1 MRINRQ
7 KKVNRYLC
15 FYANNF
21 GFRKPYQI
29 LIDGTFCHT
38 ALKDKINLSD
48 QMPNYLDG
56 DVKLLTTPCAIIE
69 TEKLGPPVYGAML
82 ILKQFAVHKCGHTE
96 PISAAACF
104 RHMLGKKNKS
114 RYMIATQDRELQ
126 SRVRMVRGTPL
137 LFIHR
142 KAPTLEPPSPLSVHA
157 ANTKQQQSVF
167 LSDGERQNLKK
178 AKEAILG
185 PQQPLILKR
194 KNKKVG
200 GPNPLSCKKKR
211 TEIKQKKKVKNKKK
225 NPQSSGDNANAPSG
239 TTAN

>member
-48 QMPNYLDG
+48 QIPHYLDG

-96 PISAAACF
+96 PISAATCF
-104 RHMLGKKNKS
+104 RHMLGKRNKN

-126 SRVRMVRGTPL
+126 SKVRMIRGTPL
-137 LFIHR
+137 LFIHH
-142 KAPTLEPPSPLSVHA
+142 KAPTLEPPSPLSVYA

-167 LSDGERQNLKK
+167 LSDSERQNLKK
-178 AKEAILG
+178 AKEDILG
-185 PQQPLILKR
+185 PRQPLILKR
-194 KNKKVG
+194 KKKVG
-200 GPNPLSCKKKR
+200 GPNPLSCKKKK
-211 TEIKQKKKVKNKKK
+211 TEIKQKKKVKNKK
-225 NPQSSGDNANAPSG
+225 NNGRTGCGSNAPSG
-239 TTAN
+239 VTTN